1 MLSNIVFVLRT
12 LFIIMEYYLLYL
24 LDYDKKLRFENA
36 VKQLD
41 SLNMFYVKAFQAIS
55 TNSYLL
61 TKDQIAYLSSYTD
74 SVPFYVNEIDPYFE
88 THIRKVSKCLG
99 DNFVI
104 HKYCENLYPSKSGMV
119 ALVYTGTLNGNPVVI
134 KVLRKNIRERMEDAL
149 NKIDFLGQ
157 IIGRFPYIRA
167 FNVNQLI
174 AENREIMIAQTDLH
188 QEVNNMNI
196 MYKNCLQ
203 TDYVTI
209 PKSYPEY
216 SSQDKSFFV
225 MDYIDGCKL
234 SEINEDDKATY
245 CVQLAKFG
253 IKCIL
258 YNRVYHGDLH
268 PGNILF
274 TKDTEG
280 KLRLGI
286 IDFGIIGT
294 LTREEQNY
302 YYQVLTAI
310 NESKDY
316 VNLVQLILSNIVE
329 PQDRLAALT
338 PNQHNKLVSDLALI
352 CHNIFS
358 VNHNIEPSILY
369 NINKVLR
376 MNGLYLSKSFCKIQL
391 CMAVSD
397 SVISKLSTGTTYL
410 DNIRKVVAEMT
421 SLK

>member
-1 MLSNIVFVLRT
+1 
-12 LFIIMEYYLLYL
+12 
-24 LDYDKKLRFENA
+24 
-36 VKQLD
+36 
-41 SLNMFYVKAFQAIS
+41 
-55 TNSYLL
+55 
-61 TKDQIAYLSSYTD
+61 
-74 SVPFYVNEIDPYFE
+74 
-88 THIRKVSKCLG
+88 
-99 DNFVI
+99 
-104 HKYCENLYPSKSGMV
+104 
-119 ALVYTGTLNGNPVVI
+119 
-134 KVLRKNIRERMEDAL
+134 
-149 NKIDFLGQ
+149 
-157 IIGRFPYIRA
+157 
-167 FNVNQLI
+167 
-174 AENREIMIAQTDLH
+174 MIAQTDLQ
-188 QEVNNMNI
+188 QEVYNMNL
-196 MYKNCLQ
+196 MYKNCLH

-216 SSQDKSFFV
+216 SSEDRSFFV